1 MTAILPIL
9 LLGALILV
17 LSGRLLLQQT
27 KGKDAEAVT
36 IADYTRARAA
46 LESVFVETTAIK
58 RIFAAEDLEFIS
70 RTGATEVQRF
80 FLKERGELARQ
91 WLRMT
96 QRQVAHLM
104 DLHLRLAGYTY
115 EPSPRFELALTVRYR
130 SFILFSNI
138 LLILVWLRGP
148 FEAGKVVGYALRVAE
163 HFCSVFSIRHER
175 IDPAKLAPG

>member
-58 RIFAAEDLEFIS
+58 RIFAAEDWEFIS

-104 DLHLRLAGYTY
+104 DVH
-115 EPSPRFELALTVRYR
+115 V
-130 SFILFSNI
+130 
-138 LLILVWLRGP
+138 LVWLRGP
-148 FEAGKVVGYALRVAE
+148 FEAVKVVGYALRVAE

-175 IDPAKLAPG
+175 IDPAKLGPG